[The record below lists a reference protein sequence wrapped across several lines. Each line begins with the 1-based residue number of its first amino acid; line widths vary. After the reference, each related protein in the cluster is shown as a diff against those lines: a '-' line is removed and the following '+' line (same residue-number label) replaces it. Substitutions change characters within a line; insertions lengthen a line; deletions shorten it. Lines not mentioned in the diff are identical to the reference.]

1 MSAETMLASKFL
13 LLLLS
18 LFLFFCFFVYLF
30 CSSTLAVF
38 SQLAFIKHFC
48 LYVRVLYA
56 VYVPISGVFV
66 WFYFYD

>member
-1 MSAETMLASKFL
+1 MSAEMLLAPKFL
-13 LLLLS
+13 LLFLS
-18 LFLFFCFFVYLF
+18 LFLFSFSFICFAAPL
-30 CSSTLAVF
+30 LAVF

-48 LYVRVLYA
+48 LYVLYA